1 MLWEEVRWK
10 RDLITREEADQITAI
25 ELQKQLYEHIKLLME
40 KLKISEAEAGKLL
53 DVSEEELL
61 PLRFNAYMVD
71 TIEKGA
77 KEVVEKYTEELKSE

>member
-1 MLWEEVRWK
+1 MTE
-10 RDLITREEADQITAI
+10 
-25 ELQKQLYEHIKLLME
+25 MN
-40 KLKISEAEAGKLL
+40 

-77 KEVVEKYTEELKSE
+77 KEVVEKFQNIEIGYIYTHSHKRNSPSYVYIFRNYGFDNYEFIGKYPTADRR